1 MKDLIE
7 LSESQIIMGFVASCV
22 DSVAKRLNI
31 DTFTMYRRMD
41 AVGMIDNYLIPF
53 YDTLHTESRE
63 SLTDSLV
70 DTLEQWE
77 DKKLSIKL

>member
-31 DTFTMYRRMD
+31 DTFTMYHRMD

-77 DKKLSIKL
+77 VNKR